1 MRRAFIRTHTYVTGR
16 EDFLVDVVTT
26 RVDGVEIYE
35 AWLYRKSRGAKLR
48 CFHDEGTIPR
58 EEFMECIECLPD
70 VFYESY
76 DEVLEEWDG
85 DNEEMREV
93 TWI

>member
-1 MRRAFIRTHTYVTGR
+1 MRRAFTKTQTYITGY
-16 EDFLVDVVTT
+16 EDFLVDVVMT
-26 RVDGVEIYE
+26 RADGVEIYE
-35 AWLYRKSRGAKLR
+35 AWLYRRSRGAKLR

-58 EEFMECIECLPD
+58 TEFMECVESLPD
-70 VFYESY
+70 VFYECY
-76 DEVLEEWDG
+76 DEVLEDWDG